1 MTPLFGIGV
10 GPATAESA
18 SPSSN
23 YASTTTRYGL
33 FYYYKVRRSVEVL
46 HCYSN
51 RIISNRVLAQRK
63 AQMVQSNIASS
74 SKANLLAVGYR
85 KTRAKMRQ
93 NRDKKAKWRTHIFEQ
108 GNHGNRKGELRK
120 GGRVTNYAKQ
130 QESRRIHELLESKEI
145 KKKKIG

>member
-1 MTPLFGIGV
+1 M
-10 GPATAESA
+10 
-18 SPSSN
+18 
-23 YASTTTRYGL
+23 
-33 FYYYKVRRSVEVL
+33 L

-145 KKKKIG
+145 KKKNRIKARKSRKNSRVYLFLQPILPTSTNREM